1 MRFSEMTL
9 EELLALS
16 WEEKWNIVCGN
27 IRDDGKSGQVA
38 LLLGSNPEDAICR
51 AHAAARLYHA
61 GRVEHIV
68 SSGGVEQEYRG
79 KKITE
84 ADLMAEILRA
94 DGVPENAII
103 PDNEA
108 KTTRENMICGTL
120 AMERALTFKHIDH
133 VIIVTS
139 QSHMQRSLALAK
151 AFLPRKVTV
160 SGYPWIPEETRE
172 QWLASEKNRQGLDHA
187 IRLTKRLVD
196 TNITENI
203 LC

>member
-16 WEEKWNIVCGN
+16 WEEKWNMVCGN

-61 GRVEHIV
+61 GRVAYIV
-68 SSGGVEQEYRG
+68 PSGGVEQEYNG
-79 KKITE
+79 ETVTE
-84 ADLMAEILRA
+84 ANLMAQVLRA
-94 DGVPENAII
+94 DGVPESAII
-103 PDNEA
+103 PDNLA
-108 KTTRENMICGTL
+108 LTTRENMICGTL
-120 AMERALTFKHIDH
+120 AMERALTFKYIDH

-139 QSHMQRSLALAK
+139 QNHMQRSLALAK

-160 SGYPWIPEETRE
+160 SGYPWIPEETKE
-172 QWLASEKNRQGLDHA
+172 AWLAVEKNRQRLDHT

-196 TNITENI
+196 TNIVEDI